1 MAVIEV
7 TGLTKRF
14 KEVEAVKGVDLTVY
28 EGEVFGFLGPNGAG
42 KTTTISMLCTILKPD
57 GGQGQVAGYDLWLE
71 KDKVRQNIGLVFQ
84 DPTLDRNL
92 TAYENLWFHALIYG
106 IPARERRERIEMVL
120 KMVELYERKDSLVQT
135 FSGGMKRRLEIAR
148 GLLHHP
154 KILFLDEP
162 TVGLDPQTRVH
173 IWEYI
178 HKIRKEKGITI
189 FLTTHYM
196 DEAENCD
203 RIAVIDQG
211 KIIALDTPDN
221 LKQMVGNNIV
231 YINSPEAAGIVTF
244 IKEKFNLEAKIVKN
258 QVVVEVKEAETF
270 IPALLRELPFP
281 VTAVSIKKPTL
292 DDVFLKL
299 TGREIRDEVGEN
311 HRTPGFSRRR
321 RWR

>member
-57 GGQGQVAGYDLWLE
+57 GGQGHVAGFNLWRE

-92 TAYENLWFHALIYG
+92 TAYENLWFHALIYH
-106 IPARERRERIEMVL
+106 IPAKERRERIERVL
-120 KMVELYERKDSLVQT
+120 KMVELYERKDSLVLT

-258 QVVVEVKEAETF
+258 QVAVEVKEAEIF

-281 VTAVSIKKPTL
+281 VTSVSIKKPTL

-311 HRTPGFSRRR
+311 HRTPKFRRR